1 MKIKGMLLAV
11 FLVPGTMIAVA
22 QSPSGTTTSQT
33 GQAQPSANA
42 QSPSVNSVGTAGTP
56 QPSSPDANNN
66 AGLQSRINDAL
77 RNEPTLGAS
86 HVTASVSDSGID
98 LTGTVGSVK
107 DKQTAERIASSF
119 DGNRKLTD
127 NVAVTGAGHSDL
139 DPKHPAMN
147 NGGVGNAPNPA
158 MNNGT
163 SNPQKH

>member
-1 MKIKGMLLAV
+1 MKIHAMLLAV
-11 FLVPGTMIAVA
+11 LLMAGAVLASA
-22 QSPSGTTTSQT
+22 QSTSAPSNAAGQT
-33 GQAQPSANA
+33 PSSSSA
-42 QSPSVNSVGTAGTP
+42 STAGTP
-56 QPSSPDANNN
+56 EPPSPDSNNN

-86 HVTASVSDSGID
+86 RVTASVSESAID

-127 NVAVTGAGHSDL
+127 NIAVTGAGHSDL

-163 SNPQKH
+163 NNSPKQ

>member
-1 MKIKGMLLAV
+1 MKTKGFLLAV
-11 FLVPGTMIAVA
+11 FFMAGTMLAAA
-22 QSPSGTTTSQT
+22 QSSTAAANSPT
-33 GQAQPSANA
+33 GQSSASQQTPS
-42 QSPSVNSVGTAGTP
+42 SNSASTAGAP
-56 QPSSPDANNN
+56 EPASPDSNNN

-86 HVTASVSDSGID
+86 HVTASVSESDID

-127 NVAVTGAGHSDL
+127 NITVTGAGHSDL

-147 NGGVGNAPNPA
+147 NGGVGNTPNPA

-163 SNPQKH
+163 NNPPKQ

>member
-1 MKIKGMLLAV
+1 MKIYAMLLAV
-11 FLVPGTMIAVA
+11 FFLAATMVA
-22 QSPSGTTTSQT
+22 AAQNTAPSSAGQQT
-33 GQAQPSANA
+33 PSANSA
-42 QSPSVNSVGTAGTP
+42 STAATP
-56 QPSSPDANNN
+56 APPSPDTNSN

-86 HVTASVSDSGID
+86 HVTASVTDSGID

-127 NVAVTGAGHSDL
+127 NIAVTGAGHSDL

-147 NGGVGNAPNPA
+147 NGGVGTTPNPA
-158 MNNGT
+158 MNSGT
-163 SNPQKH
+163 SNPQKQ